1 VTTESGG
8 AFSGSVSITS
18 PSDLVTLTCSAT
30 NYEPFSTTA
39 TLTCGSNSLGYLT
52 MTPIVTAAPTIN
64 TIASI
69 VVCGGSGGTVSLSGI
84 TDGNGGSALPI
95 TVSAT
100 SSNTSIIP
108 NPSITYTSP
117 NAAGTLTYTISGT
130 PTNTATISVKITNS
144 GSTFCSGVT
153 TKIKTFSIQVKQPS
167 TPTLNPVSN
176 PAPVLVGSGNQTQ
189 GMSGITAGAGN
200 PSGSLSVSATSS
212 NPSVAGIVSVSYT
225 NPSTLGSVTYSIG
238 AAGTATITIA
248 VTDGNAGRCGATNTF
263 SESFTVTVVT

>member
-1 VTTESGG
+1 MKERGAAEARLLHVERGIESLDGIVRALRRRAIALGQGVWAEWGDVSMVSQSTCTATFTGSLLGCGGAGVVGQTLTVKSSGGMALSSVTTESGG

-84 TDGNGGSALPI
+84 TDGNRGSALPI

-100 SSNTSIIP
+100 STNTSIIP

-117 NAAGTLTYTISGT
+117 NAAGTLTYTITGT
-130 PTNTATISVKITNS
+130 PTNTATISVKVTNS

-153 TKIKTFSIQVKQPS
+153 TKVKTFSIQVKQPS
-167 TPTLNPVSN
+167 TPTLNPISN
-176 PAPVLVGSGNQTQ
+176 PAPVLVLKQ
-189 GMSGITAGAGN
+189 A
-200 PSGSLSVSATSS
+200 
-212 NPSVAGIVSVSYT
+212 
-225 NPSTLGSVTYSIG
+225 
-238 AAGTATITIA
+238 
-248 VTDGNAGRCGATNTF
+248 
-263 SESFTVTVVT
+263 